1 MVAPESVIVYSCVTG
16 GRDKIKRLGFRD
28 DFRYVMFT
36 DQEVGDC
43 DWEVKRIS
51 APDPLRAARY
61 HKHHPHE
68 LFPEASVT
76 IWIDGTHWPYTSLA
90 PLLELLGDNHIAA
103 SRHYCRANSFDEA
116 SVCMESG
123 MGDVDRIRSQTAA
136 YRAEGFR
143 DDLGLYETSYLVRR
157 NGKPLVELQ
166 ELWWS
171 QMVKY
176 CMRDQISLTYCLW
189 RLNIGISVIPGVCR
203 CGRNDF
209 FKMRPHR
216 KNPDLILI

>member
-1 MVAPESVIVYSCVTG
+1 MAAPESVIVYSCVTG
-16 GRDKIKRLGFRD
+16 GRDGIKRLGFKD
-28 DFRYVMFT
+28 QFRYVMFT
-36 DQEVGDC
+36 DQDVGDC
-43 DWEVKRIS
+43 DWEVRRIE
-51 APDPLRAARY
+51 APDPLWAARY

-76 IWIDGTHWPYTSLA
+76 IWIDGTHWPYASLA
-90 PLLELLGDNHIAA
+90 PLLGLLGENHIAA
-103 SRHYCRANSFDEA
+103 SRHFCRANSFDEA
-116 SVCMESG
+116 SVCAESG
-123 MGDVDRIRSQTAA
+123 MGDVSRIRSQTAA

-157 NGKPLVELQ
+157 NGGPLAELQ
-166 ELWWS
+166 RLWWS
-171 QMVKY
+171 QMVEY

-189 RLNIGISVIPGVCR
+189 RLNMGISVIPGFCR

-216 KNPDLILI
+216 KNPAMILI